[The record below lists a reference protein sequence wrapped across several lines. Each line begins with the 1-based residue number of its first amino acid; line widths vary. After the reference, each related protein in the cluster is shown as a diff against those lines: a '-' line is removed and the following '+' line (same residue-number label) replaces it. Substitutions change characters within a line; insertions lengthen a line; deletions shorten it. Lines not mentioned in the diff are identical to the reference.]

1 MIVGGSLN
9 MLGPTIDMI
18 WVGKLGAA
26 AIAAVGVSG
35 MIVQLA
41 NSLTMGL
48 YQGLRAM
55 VARFIGSGDTE
66 MANHIASQAVVVSLA
81 YSLTMAAIGH
91 FFAAPIMRL
100 MGVGPD
106 VVALGAAY
114 LSINFIGMVTMSFRN
129 MTESM
134 MQASGDSR
142 TPMWIA
148 VFFRLIH
155 IAVCPLLIFGVGIFP
170 RMGVNGAATTAVF
183 SQGIGAGLGMWFL
196 YSGRTRL
203 HLNFKG
209 FRVDFSMIW
218 RLLKVGIPASIT
230 AMQRTLGNLVLVM
243 IIGPFGTLA
252 LAAHTLNQR
261 VEMFLQMPA
270 MGIGQAAGVL
280 AGQNLGA
287 RQPERAE
294 KTGWIASGILTGAF
308 LLISVAILIWAESIV
323 RVFDNDPGLVAV
335 ASLFLRIASANW
347 IVMGLT
353 NVFQQCVNGAG
364 DTMVPMIIMLVNMW
378 LMQIPLAFFL
388 PKITGLGVYGVRW
401 GIVAGTVAAAI
412 IYTIYFSLGRWKH
425 KRV

>member
-1 MIVGGSLN
+1 MVVGGSLN

-48 YQGLRAM
+48 YQGLRAT
-55 VARFIGSGDTE
+55 VARFVGAGDTE
-66 MANHIASQAVVVSLA
+66 LANHVARQAVVVSLA
-81 YSLTMAAIGH
+81 YSLVMAAIGH
-91 FFAAPIMRL
+91 FLATPIMRL
-100 MGVGPD
+100 MGVGED
-106 VVALGAAY
+106 VVALGAPY

-148 VFFRLIH
+148 VFFRLLH
-155 IAVCPLLIFGVGIFP
+155 IAVCPLLIFGLWIFP

-203 HLNFKG
+203 HLDFKG
-209 FRVDFSMIW
+209 FRVDFKTIW
-218 RLLKVGIPASIT
+218 RLLRIGIPASVS
-230 AMQRTLGNLVLVM
+230 AMQRTLGNLVLVA

-252 LAAHTLNQR
+252 VAAHSINQR
-261 VEMFLQMPA
+261 VEMFLQMPS

-287 RQPERAE
+287 GQPARAE
-294 KTGWIASGILTGAF
+294 KTGWIAAGFLTLAF
-308 LLISVAILIWAESIV
+308 TVISIAVLIWAEPIV
-323 RVFDNDPGLVAV
+323 RIFDNDPDLVVVSA
-335 ASLFLRIASANW
+335 LFLRIACANW
-347 IVMGLT
+347 VVMGLT
-353 NVFQQCVNGAG
+353 NVFQSCVNGAG

-378 LMQIPLAFFL
+378 LMQIPLAYFL

-412 IYTIYFSLGRWKH
+412 IYTIYFRVGRWKH
-425 KRV
+425 KND

>member
-1 MIVGGSLN
+1 MVVGGSLN

-48 YQGLRAM
+48 YQGLRAT
-55 VARFIGSGDTE
+55 VARFVGAGDTE
-66 MANHIASQAVVVSLA
+66 LANHVARQAVVVSLA
-81 YSLTMAAIGH
+81 YSLVMAAIGH
-91 FFAAPIMRL
+91 FLAFPIMRM
-100 MGVGPD
+100 MGVGED
-106 VVALGAAY
+106 VVALGAPY

-148 VFFRLIH
+148 VFFRLLH
-155 IAVCPLLIFGVGIFP
+155 IAVCPLLIFGLWIFP

-203 HLNFKG
+203 HLDFKG
-209 FRVDFSMIW
+209 FRVDFNTIW
-218 RLLKVGIPASIT
+218 RLLKVGIPASVS
-230 AMQRTLGNLVLVM
+230 AMQRTLGNLVLIA

-252 LAAHTLNQR
+252 VAAHSINQR
-261 VEMFLQMPA
+261 VEMFLQMPS

-287 RQPERAE
+287 LQPARAE
-294 KTGWIASGILTGAF
+294 KTGWIAAGFLTLTF
-308 LLISVAILIWAESIV
+308 TVISLAVLIWAEPIV
-323 RVFDNDPGLVAV
+323 RIFDSDPALVAV
-335 ASLFLRIASANW
+335 AALFLRIACANW
-347 IVMGLT
+347 VVMGLT
-353 NVFQQCVNGAG
+353 NVFQSCVNGAG

-378 LMQIPLAFFL
+378 LMQIPLAYFL
-388 PKITGLGVYGVRW
+388 PKITGLGIYGVRW

-412 IYTIYFSLGRWKH
+412 IYTVYFRLGRWKH
-425 KRV
+425 KNV

>member
-1 MIVGGSLN
+1 

-18 WVGKLGAA
+18 WVGKLGAS

-55 VARFIGSGDTE
+55 VARFVGAGDTE
-66 MANHIASQAVVVSLA
+66 QANHIARQAVVISLT
-81 YSLTMAAIGH
+81 YSLIMAAIGH
-91 FFAAPIMRL
+91 FLARPIMTL
-100 MGVGPD
+100 MGVEPE
-106 VVALGAAY
+106 VVVLGASY

-148 VFFRLIH
+148 VFFRLVH
-155 IAVCPLLIFGVGIFP
+155 IAVCPLLIFGPGIFP
-170 RMGVNGAATTAVF
+170 EMGVNGAATTAVF
-183 SQGIGAGLGMWFL
+183 SQGLGASLGLYFL

-203 HLNFKG
+203 HLNFRN
-209 FRVDFSMIW
+209 FRIDFKMIW
-218 RLLKVGIPASIT
+218 RLLKVGIPASVA
-230 AMQRTLGNLVLVM
+230 AMQRTLGNVVLIL

-252 LAAHTLNQR
+252 VAAHSLNQR
-261 VEMFLQMPA
+261 VELFLMMPA
-270 MGIGQAAGVL
+270 MGFGQAAGVL

-287 RQPERAE
+287 GQPERAE
-294 KTGWIASGILTGAF
+294 KTGWTAAGYLTVAF
-308 LLISVAILIWAESIV
+308 TIISVAVLIWAEAIV
-323 RVFDNDPGLVAV
+323 RVFDSDPALVAV
-335 ASLFLRIASANW
+335 AALFLRIACANW

-353 NVFQQCVNGAG
+353 SVFQQCVNGAG
-364 DTMVPMIIMLVNMW
+364 DTMVPMVVMLVNMW
-378 LMQIPLAFFL
+378 LMQIPLSFIL

-412 IYTIYFSLGRWKH
+412 IYTVYFRMGRWKR
-425 KRV
+425 KKV